1 MGTRNKKVL
10 WALVALVVVL
20 AGVGG
25 WMLRSGGPISAS
37 GSNPVPVG
45 TPTIVSTSELE
56 DLAGQHYPL
65 YWAGERP
72 DTKIEVTVTRKNA
85 IFVRYL
91 PQNVPAGDPGQYL
104 TVATY
109 YAINGYEALRG
120 AQEDMADVAEA
131 EDGALIAVFHNR
143 SLSTYFSFKNG
154 GFQTEVFSP
163 MIGESKQLT
172 DNGTIKIV
180 GGDS

>member
-1 MGTRNKKVL
+1 MRTGNKKIWWAVL
-10 WALVALVVVL
+10 ALVIVL

-25 WMLRSGGPISAS
+25 WMLRSGGPINAAS
-37 GSNPVPVG
+37 SEPVPVG
-45 TPTIVSTSELE
+45 TPTIVSASELE

-65 YWAGERP
+65 YWAGEQP
-72 DTKIEVTVTRKNA
+72 DTQIEVTVTRKNA

-91 PQNVPAGDPGQYL
+91 PSGVAAGDPGQYL

-109 YAINGYEALRG
+109 YAINGYDALRG
-120 AQEDMADVAEA
+120 TPKEKADVTEA
-131 EDGALIAVFHNR
+131 EDGAMIAVFR
-143 SLSTYFSFKNG
+143 DRALSTYFSFKNA

-163 MIGESKQLT
+163 MIGQSKQLT
-172 DNGTIKIV
+172 ENGTIKIA